1 MFSLLDGFSGY
12 NQVLVTNSDQLKTS
26 FKTPWGTFS
35 YRRMPFG
42 LINAGA
48 TFQRAI
54 DIAFQGLLQSS
65 VVVYLD
71 DITIFT
77 KKWHDH
83 SLALRHVFDR
93 SRKYSISLNP
103 KKSVFAVLEGKL
115 LGFIFSKDKVII
127 DPERVEAIEKVGF
140 PGSKKAMQSFL
151 GKINFVR
158 RFVPNFAHIVRPLQ
172 DLVKKDFVFKYFDV

>member
-1 MFSLLDGFSGY
+1 MEQILQTLSGVDIFSLLDGFLGY

-42 LINAGA
+42 IINAGA

-77 KKWHDH
+77 KKRHDH

-103 KKSVFAVLEGKL
+103 KKSVFAVPEGKL
-115 LGFIFSKDKVII
+115 LGFIVYKEEIII
-127 DPERVEAIEKVGF
+127 DPKRVETIEKIGLH
-140 PGSKKAMQSFL
+140 GWKKAM
-151 GKINFVR
+151 
-158 RFVPNFAHIVRPLQ
+158 
-172 DLVKKDFVFKYFDV
+172 